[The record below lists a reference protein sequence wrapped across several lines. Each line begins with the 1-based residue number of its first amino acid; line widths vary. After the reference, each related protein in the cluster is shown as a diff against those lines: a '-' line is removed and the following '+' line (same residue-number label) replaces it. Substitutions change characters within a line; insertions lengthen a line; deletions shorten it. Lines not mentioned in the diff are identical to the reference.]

1 MESQAPPPVPQEMGV
16 AARLVAVFF
25 SPAEAFAD
33 IVRKPRWW
41 VPLIIVAILGVVT
54 VAVFSQHIGWE
65 SMLRQQM
72 QRAARTRDLTSA
84 QIEQAISVQMR
95 FVPIAGYVAAVVG
108 GAIYTFLTGAI
119 LMFLTNSMA
128 GTSLKLKTMMGIVS
142 HAYLPNM
149 INGAVAIVLMFLKD
163 PEDFDLQ
170 NPTMFNAS
178 IVLAADAARWMTV
191 LLSSFDLFTFWT
203 IFLIAVGIRAAAPKV
218 KMGKAIAMV
227 GMPWILWVAIKTLAT
242 AATS

>member
-1 MESQAPPPVPQEMGV
+1 
-16 AARLVAVFF
+16 
-25 SPAEAFAD
+25 
-33 IVRKPRWW
+33 
-41 VPLIIVAILGVVT
+41 
-54 VAVFSQHIGWE
+54 
-65 SMLRQQM
+65 
-72 QRAARTRDLTSA
+72 
-84 QIEQAISVQMR
+84 
-95 FVPIAGYVAAVVG
+95 
-108 GAIYTFLTGAI
+108 
-119 LMFLTNSMA
+119 
-128 GTSLKLKTMMGIVS
+128 MGIVS

-149 INGAVAIVLMFLKD
+149 INGAVAIGLMFLKD

-218 KMGKAIAMV
+218 KIGKAIAMV